1 MTRDPGTEKDS
12 KEKLMESR
20 YNIDEEF
27 TVLLTNG
34 ARLTGY
40 PLGGDSN
47 YIILHIMFRLKKNIY
62 LK

>member
-1 MTRDPGTEKDS
+1 MTVTRGPGTEKDS

-40 PLGGDSN
+40 PRGGIA
-47 YIILHIMFRLKKNIY
+47 IILYYI
-62 LK
+62 

>member
-1 MTRDPGTEKDS
+1 MTWDPGTEKDS

-27 TVLLTNG
+27 TVLLTNE

-40 PLGGDSN
+40 PLGGIA
-47 YIILHIMFRLKKNIY
+47 IILHIMFRLKKSIY